1 MAIVWLSRRLTC
13 GNLPVPFDLP
23 LPTALR
29 KARWKVKIREKESR
43 EPPHVTILRGTQAW
57 RINLRTGEFM
67 DRQPDPA
74 DVPDEIVDH
83 IKAEENWTLL
93 CDQWDEKYPANPVHE
108 PDDED
113 GE

>member
-1 MAIVWLSRRLTC
+1 
-13 GNLPVPFDLP
+13 VPFEL
-23 LPTALR
+23 LLSAALR

-43 EPPHVTILRGTQAW
+43 EPPHVTIIRGTYAW

-74 DVPDEIVDH
+74 DVPDEIIEY
-83 IKAEENWTLL
+83 IKEDENWTLL
-93 CDQWDEKYPANPVHE
+93 CEQWDEKYPANPVHE
-108 PDDED
+108 PEDND